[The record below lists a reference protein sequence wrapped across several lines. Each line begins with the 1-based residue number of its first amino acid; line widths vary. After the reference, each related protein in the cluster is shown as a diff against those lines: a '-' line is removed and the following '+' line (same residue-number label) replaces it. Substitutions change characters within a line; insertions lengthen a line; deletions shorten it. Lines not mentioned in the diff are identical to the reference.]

1 MSAMNLERDEHNMGR
16 LLNRLDRIIDLL
28 ERQIDHGWKEGCERL
43 GEILRGETSDP
54 GDMTAACEQLRE
66 IIEPNQEQ
74 AEAERKAAAEEVA
87 PGIADTEMVMLPRT
101 AIVDAAQALRLAKR
115 WDLAECLE
123 KSARPAKID
132 EAELRKRFVTKGWG
146 QFTIKDVV
154 LRLKEMGW
162 L

>member
-87 PGIADTEMVMLPRT
+87 PGIADTEMVMLPKKH
-101 AIVDAAQALRLAKR
+101 VDHIAEILERACLHTTRERFLAA
-115 WDLAECLE
+115 
-123 KSARPAKID
+123 ARPAKIGK
-132 EAELRKRFVTKGWG
+132 EELLLRMAESDLSTP
-146 QFTIKDVV
+146 TA
-154 LRLKEMGW
+154 LRLIAILREMGW